1 MTPDAMQENFQPSAV
16 RAIPSNSERGCSV
29 DSFPVGLILD
39 ADAAQRGEAMA
50 ALAMFIHVFFHL
62 CIGSFIFYGIAEVF
76 YPEGNYPGTN
86 Y

>member
-1 MTPDAMQENFQPSAV
+1 M
-16 RAIPSNSERGCSV
+16 
-29 DSFPVGLILD
+29 LD
-39 ADAAQRGEAMA
+39 VAQRGEAMA

-86 Y
+86 